1 MNSVFAPK
9 FPSSKL
15 TEAPSTTRMEAFSDA
30 IFAIIMTLLVL
41 ELRIPEFHN
50 PASNAEIIHALLKIV
65 PNFISFGVTFLIL
78 AVFWVNH
85 HQFFH
90 FIKRSD
96 RALLWL
102 NNFLLFWL
110 CFLPFPTA
118 ILGQHPTSTAAV
130 MLFGAALFLA
140 ATSFTVMSHYV
151 YFKSHLFS
159 DSIMLA
165 DRKAQFRRSLVGTVL
180 YGASVVLAPVSIYI
194 SIAIFVILPLYYFVP
209 SLSTMVRQE
218 A

>member
-1 MNSVFAPK
+1 
-9 FPSSKL
+9 
-15 TEAPSTTRMEAFSDA
+15 MEAFSDA

-41 ELRIPEFHN
+41 ELRIPEFEGH
-50 PASNAEIIHALLKIV
+50 ATNAEIMHALIEIA
-65 PNFISFGVTFLIL
+65 PSFISFGITFLVL

-118 ILGQHPTSTAAV
+118 ILGRNPTNTTAV
-130 MLFGAALFLA
+130 MLFGGALFLA
-140 ATSFTVMSHYV
+140 ASSFTIMSHYV

-159 DSIMLA
+159 DAFLLPE
-165 DRKAQFRRSLVGTVL
+165 RNAQFRRSLIGVIC
-180 YGASVVLAPVSIYI
+180 YGLSVALAPVSVYL
-194 SIAIFVILPLYYFVP
+194 SIAIFVIVPLYYFVP
-209 SLSTMVRQE
+209 SLSAMVRSE